1 MTEGQNENGGLRA
14 GMEMRKDYVVSR
26 DQTAR
31 VVGSGGLEVL
41 ATPVLSAWIEN
52 VAYEMVDL
60 WLKDDQTTVGGS
72 ITTAHIAPTPVGLKV
87 RVNVRL
93 EKIDGRKLIFS
104 TEAWDTVQKIA
115 EGEHVRFIVDKK
127 RFMDKV
133 AKKKEN

>member
-1 MTEGQNENGGLRA
+1 VLEEKKENGGLRP
-14 GMEMRKDYVVSR
+14 GMEMKKDFTVGR

-31 VVGSGGLEVL
+31 VVGSGGLDVL
-41 ATPVLSAWIEN
+41 ATPVLSGWIEN

-72 ITTAHIAPTPVGLKV
+72 ITTQHIAPTPVGLKV
-87 RVNVRL
+87 RINVRL
-93 EKIDGRKLIFS
+93 EKIEGRKLIFM
-104 TEAWDTVQKIA
+104 TEAWDTAQKIA
-115 EGEHVRFIVDKK
+115 EGEHVRFIVDKQ